1 MGIESL
7 SLCVILSEVNTNIY
21 QKKTVIAMHNLLLN
35 GVLKYHNIEL
45 KNIEVNGK
53 RSALPPKVR
62 LSEHSIVNFEHGIL
76 LNV

>member
-1 MGIESL
+1 M
-7 SLCVILSEVNTNIY
+7 Y
-21 QKKTVIAMHNLLLN
+21 NLLLN

-62 LSEHSIVNFEHGIL
+62 LSEHSIVTFEHGIL

>member
-1 MGIESL
+1 
-7 SLCVILSEVNTNIY
+7 
-21 QKKTVIAMHNLLLN
+21 MHNLLLN

-53 RSALPPKVR
+53 RSALLPKVR